1 MKALRTICHYQI
13 GAWGFIW
20 VGFLRI
26 LQNFVI
32 SYSVGYELKFLNNR
46 ILSYFIKSES
56 ISLLIHSKHSLT
68 RVLWGLQLQTSN
80 HFPSLELLPLKSTL
94 RQACNRLVVLVL
106 MKSLTWHIAWIVD
119 SKIPCRIVP
128 HKKKN
133 QDLFRKSLTQQ
144 FCLEQLTWPI
154 MTLSKCVSYSNFR
167 AFVSFSETLL
177 LRMSAV
183 EIDPQ
188 LFGFKNFQ
196 MSLWKCKS

>member
-1 MKALRTICHYQI
+1 MGIAVTNKQPFSL
-13 GAWGFIW
+13 
-20 VGFLRI
+20 LRI
-26 LQNFVI
+26 T
-32 SYSVGYELKFLNNR
+32 STKK
-46 ILSYFIKSES
+46 YFAS
-56 ISLLIHSKHSLT
+56 
-68 RVLWGLQLQTSN
+68 GLQ
-80 HFPSLELLPLKSTL
+80 
-94 RQACNRLVVLVL
+94 QASCIVL
-106 MKSLTWHIAWIVD
+106 MKSLTWHVAWIVD
-119 SKIPCRIVP
+119 SKIPCKIVP

-154 MTLSKCVSYSNFR
+154 MTLSKFVSYSNFR

-177 LRMSAV
+177 FRMSAV